1 MAAAEP
7 NVAGLAGRYAA
18 ALFELARD
26 SRALDAVA
34 GDLETLDRLIG
45 ESADLTRLIRSPVLK
60 RQDQARA
67 LDAVLD
73 RAGAERL
80 TRNFTGVVAR
90 KHRLFE
96 LPAMIRAYRSLLA
109 QHRGE
114 VTAEVASALPLDDSQ
129 LDALRETLRR
139 SLGRE
144 PRIATRVD
152 ADLLG
157 GLVVRVGSRMFD
169 SSLRT
174 RLNHIQLAMKSDN
187 QRAAATP
194 SESVAVAASGTR

>member
-26 SRALDAVA
+26 SRVLDQVADDLDAL
-34 GDLETLDRLIG
+34 GRMIG
-45 ESADLTRLIRSPVLK
+45 ASADLARLIRSPVLK

-67 LDAVLD
+67 IDAILTKVG
-73 RAGAERL
+73 AGQL
-80 TRNFTGVVAR
+80 TRNFVGVVAR

-96 LPAMIRAYRSLLA
+96 LPAMIRAYRTLLA
-109 QHRGE
+109 RHRGE
-114 VTAEVASALPLDDSQ
+114 VTADVTSAQPLEERQ
-129 LDALRETLRR
+129 LDALRARLRQ

-152 ADLLG
+152 PDLLG

-174 RLNHIQLAMKSDN
+174 RLNQTQLAMKSGN
-187 QRAAATP
+187 QGAPRTTGPTGA
-194 SESVAVAASGTR
+194 AASGTR